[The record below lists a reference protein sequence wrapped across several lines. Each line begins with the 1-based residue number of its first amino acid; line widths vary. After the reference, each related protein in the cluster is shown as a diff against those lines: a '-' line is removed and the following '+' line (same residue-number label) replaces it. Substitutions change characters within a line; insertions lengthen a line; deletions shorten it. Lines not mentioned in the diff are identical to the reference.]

1 MDPALYSPLPDDW
14 TVGVADIVESTKAIA
29 NQRYKAVNMAGASVI
44 AAVTNALEGR
54 EFPFVFGGD
63 GASFAVS
70 PDDLE
75 RAREALAATAIWV
88 EEDLN
93 LVMRVALVPVPAVRA
108 QGLDVRVAR
117 FGPSPNL
124 SYAMFSGGGLGWA
137 DAAMKRGEFAVPAAP
152 PGTQPDLSGLSCRF
166 EEIPSTRGLIL
177 SVLVVPAQGADP
189 PAFRKVIE
197 DIIALVER
205 SPDAGRPVPPGGP
218 PLRWPPAGV
227 EYEARAARGGPL
239 LKRRAVVL
247 AVTLWAYVVHA
258 LRHQVG
264 NFVPKN
270 YVQQVVE
277 NSDFRKY
284 DDGLRMILDCTRGT
298 GARADAASRE
308 GRVRGDR
315 ALRPAPAGCGDDDLL
330 HAVGDAQRPR
340 PLHRR
345 RPRRLCLGGDGAEGD
360 GGLIEADRLETLAC
374 RSRVQVSPP
383 QSAPTQPS
391 TSQRIRTRHRDAAG
405 VAGAVIGVVDLAR
418 PFVRTGGLHA
428 AEQRQADHRP
438 LLQRRIGILVVD
450 LGLAGGGIDRVLE
463 ADDHAADAAAAFAD
477 LHPRVAGLRQP
488 DAGRLTGALRAS
500 RWGGQ
505 QCRRDRDDESRICK
519 P

>member
-1 MDPALYSPLPDDW
+1 MTTPDGTDIFYGSIPVFRGFGSLMDPAMYAPLPDDW
-14 TVGVADIVESTKAIA
+14 TIGVADIVESTKAIA

-70 PDDLE
+70 PNDLE

-88 EEDLN
+88 EESLN
-93 LVMRVALVPVPAVRA
+93 LAMRVALVPVRAVRA

-137 DAAMKRGEFAVPAAP
+137 DAAMKRGEFAVPPAA

-177 SVLVVPAQGADP
+177 SVLVVPASDADP
-189 PAFRKVIE
+189 RAFRKVIE
-197 DIIALVER
+197 DIIRLAEK

-239 LKRRAVVL
+239 LKRRGVVL
-247 AVTLWAYVVHA
+247 AVTLWAYVVMR
-258 LRHQVG
+258 LGIKVG

-284 DDGLRMILDCTRGT
+284 DDGLRMILDCTEELERALAELLAKAASERVVRYGLHRQDAAMMT
-298 GARADAASRE
+298 CFTPSVMRSDHVHFIDGARGGYASAAT
-308 GRVRGDR
+308 
-315 ALRPAPAGCGDDDLL
+315 ALKAM
-330 HAVGDAQRPR
+330 
-340 PLHRR
+340 
-345 RPRRLCLGGDGAEGD
+345 
-360 GGLIEADRLETLAC
+360 
-374 RSRVQVSPP
+374 
-383 QSAPTQPS
+383 
-391 TSQRIRTRHRDAAG
+391 AA
-405 VAGAVIGVVDLAR
+405 
-418 PFVRTGGLHA
+418 
-428 AEQRQADHRP
+428 
-438 LLQRRIGILVVD
+438 
-450 LGLAGGGIDRVLE
+450 
-463 ADDHAADAAAAFAD
+463 
-477 LHPRVAGLRQP
+477 
-488 DAGRLTGALRAS
+488 
-500 RWGGQ
+500 
-505 QCRRDRDDESRICK
+505 
-519 P
+519 